1 MDGNSKEEFCTMCS
15 VEVPSAFKNDEDENI
30 DGNVIIV
37 EKKENCSNI
46 SKMFSKLFL
55 KIFMFLI
62 ILVFVY
68 FLFKKPDLKK

>member
-15 VEVPSAFKNDEDENI
+15 VEVPSAFKNEDDIE
-30 DGNVIIV
+30 DIIII
-37 EKKENCSNI
+37 EKKENCSTN
-46 SKMFSKLFL
+46 SKLFSKLFL

-68 FLFKKPDLKK
+68 FLFKKQPDLKK

>member
-15 VEVPSAFKNDEDENI
+15 VEVPSAFRNDEDV
-30 DGNVIIV
+30 DGVIVI
-37 EKKENCSNI
+37 EKKENCSNM
-46 SKMFSKLFL
+46 SKLFSKQFL
-55 KIFMFLI
+55 KIFLILI

>member
-15 VEVPSAFKNDEDENI
+15 VEVPSAFKNDI
-30 DGNVIIV
+30 DDDVIVI
-37 EKKENCSNI
+37 EKKENCSNM
-46 SKMFSKLFL
+46 SKLFSKQFL
-55 KIFMFLI
+55 KIFLILI